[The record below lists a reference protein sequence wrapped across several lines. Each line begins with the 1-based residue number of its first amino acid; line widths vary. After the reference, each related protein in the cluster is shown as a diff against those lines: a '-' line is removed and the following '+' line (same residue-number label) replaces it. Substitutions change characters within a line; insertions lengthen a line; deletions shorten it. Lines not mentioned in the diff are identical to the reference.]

1 MKELNLHIS
10 KRQRWVLIFVM
21 AFLFFMWGLLTN
33 LNLFLYHHFKVI
45 FELNYSVSTFINLTF
60 FCTYLVVSLQAGRM
74 IKWIGYKKG
83 ILVGWLLA
91 CVGCFLFML
100 SVMSKSYTW
109 FSDKSYYLFLGAL
122 FCMAAG
128 ITILQVGANLYVV
141 LLGGVEKAASRL
153 VFVQAFN
160 SLGAVIGPIIS
171 MEILSHYIK
180 IPFDYLEL
188 LPLTDKVMIESA
200 YIDYLY
206 LFFGIIMVL
215 FAIFLMIIYLPEMDT
230 QNLEPLNKVT
240 SKRRR
245 HVMHFSQL
253 RLGAFAIFAYVG
265 AEVALAN
272 YLEDF
277 SPELASTYWELAMV
291 GRFLGALLLLFVPTN
306 KALGMAGAISSLL
319 IIVAILM
326 PKEYMDYNCHLIMSV
341 GLFNAIMFPSIFTLG
356 VNGLGKFSLDGSA
369 VLIMFIVGG
378 AVIPFNVRN
387 FAYANYDFALVI
399 VVVCYLYISVYG
411 FKLSN
416 YIKRK
421 DLRDEEILA

>member
-1 MKELNLHIS
+1 MKELSLHIS
-10 KRQRWVLIFVM
+10 KKQRWILIFVM
-21 AFLFFMWGLLTN
+21 AVLFFMWGLLTN

-45 FELNYSVSTFINLTF
+45 FGLNYSVSTFINLTF
-60 FCTYLVVSLQAGRM
+60 FCTYLIVSLQAGRM

-91 CVGCFLFML
+91 CAGCFLFLL
-100 SVMSKSYTW
+100 SVTTKL
-109 FSDKSYYLFLGAL
+109 YYLFLGAL

-160 SLGAVIGPIIS
+160 SLGAVIGPIVSI
-171 MEILSHYIK
+171 EILKQFIN
-180 IPFDYLEL
+180 IPYVYLQEINVL
-188 LPLTDKVMIESA
+188 DKVTIEAA
-200 YIDYLY
+200 YIHYLY
-206 LFFGIIMVL
+206 LTFGVAMVL
-215 FAIFLMIIYLPEMDT
+215 FAIFLMLIYLPEMDT
-230 QNLEPLNKVT
+230 RTLEPLNKVT

-277 SPELASTYWELAMV
+277 SPEKVSVYWELAMV
-291 GRFLGALLLLFVPTN
+291 GRFIGAALLLFTPTN
-306 KALGMAGAISSLL
+306 KALGVVGAISSLL
-319 IIVAILM
+319 IIVAILL
-326 PKEYMDYNCHLIMSV
+326 PKGYMEYNCYLIMSV
-341 GLFNAIMFPSIFTLG
+341 GLFNSIMFPSIFTLG

-378 AVIPFNVRN
+378 AVLPFNVRN
-387 FAYANYDFALVI
+387 FAYANYDFALLI
-399 VVVCYLYISVYG
+399 VVVCYVYISVYG

-421 DLRDEEILA
+421 DLKDDEILA

>member
-1 MKELNLHIS
+1 MKELTLHIS
-10 KRQRWVLIFVM
+10 KKQRWILIFVM
-21 AFLFFMWGLLTN
+21 AVLFFMWGLLTN

-45 FELNYSVSTFINLTF
+45 FGLTYSVSTFINLTF
-60 FCTYLVVSLQAGRM
+60 FCTYLIVSLQAGRM

-83 ILVGWLLA
+83 ILIGWLLA
-91 CVGCFLFML
+91 CAGCFLFML
-100 SVMSKSYTW
+100 SVIT
-109 FSDKSYYLFLGAL
+109 KSYYLFLGAL

-160 SLGAVIGPIIS
+160 SLGAVIGPIVSI
-171 MEILSHYIK
+171 EILSRFINVPYE
-180 IPFDYLEL
+180 YLEQINII
-188 LPLTDKVMIESA
+188 DKVMIESA
-200 YIDYLY
+200 YVDYLY
-206 LFFGIIMVL
+206 LFFGILMVL
-215 FAIFLMIIYLPEMDT
+215 FAIFLMLIYLPEMDT
-230 QNLEPLNKVT
+230 HTLEPLNKVA

-277 SPELASTYWELAMV
+277 SHEKVSIYWELAMV
-291 GRFLGALLLLFVPTN
+291 GRFLGALLLLFVRTN
-306 KALGMAGAISSLL
+306 RALGVAGAVSSLL
-319 IIVAILM
+319 IIVAILL
-326 PKEYMDYNCHLIMSV
+326 PKEYMDYNCYLIMSV
-341 GLFNAIMFPSIFTLG
+341 GLFNSIMFPSIFTLG

-378 AVIPFNVRN
+378 AVLPFNVRN

-399 VVVCYLYISVYG
+399 VVICYLYISVYG

-416 YIKRK
+416 YIKRR

>member
-1 MKELNLHIS
+1 MKELTLHIS
-10 KRQRWVLIFVM
+10 KKQRWIVIFVM
-21 AFLFFMWGLLTN
+21 AVLFFMWGLLTN

-74 IKWIGYKKG
+74 IKKIGYKKG

-91 CVGCFLFML
+91 CAGCFLFML
-100 SVMSKSYTW
+100 SVIAKSYN
-109 FSDKSYYLFLGAL
+109 LFLGAL

-160 SLGAVIGPIIS
+160 SLGAVIGPIVSI
-171 MEILSHYIK
+171 EILSYFINV
-180 IPFDYLEL
+180 PYEYLEQINII
-188 LPLTDKVMIESA
+188 DKVMIESA

-206 LFFGIIMVL
+206 LFFGILMVL
-215 FAIFLMIIYLPEMDT
+215 FAIFLMLIHLPEMDT
-230 QNLEPLNKVT
+230 HTLEPLNKVS

-277 SPELASTYWELAMV
+277 SHEKVSIYWQLAMV
-291 GRFLGALLLLFVPTN
+291 GRFLGALLLLFVRTN
-306 KALGMAGAISSLL
+306 KALGVAGAVSSLL
-319 IIVAILM
+319 IIVAILL
-326 PKEYMDYNCHLIMSV
+326 PKEYMDYNCYLIMSV
-341 GLFNAIMFPSIFTLG
+341 GLFNSIMFPSIFTLG

-378 AVIPFNVRN
+378 AVLPFNVRN

-399 VVVCYLYISVYG
+399 VVICYLYISVYG

>member
-1 MKELNLHIS
+1 MKELSLHIS
-10 KRQRWVLIFVM
+10 KNQRLIVIFVM

-45 FELNYSVSTFINLTF
+45 FELNYSVSTFMSLTF

-74 IKWIGYKKG
+74 IKWVGYKKG
-83 ILVGWLLA
+83 ILIGWMLA
-91 CVGCFLFML
+91 CAGCFFFWL
-100 SVMSKSYTW
+100 SVTMKL
-109 FSDKSYYLFLGAL
+109 YYLFLGAV

-160 SLGAVIGPIIS
+160 SLGAVIGPIFS
-171 MEILSHYIK
+171 MEILSHYIN
-180 IPFDYLEL
+180 IPFDYLQI

-200 YIDYLY
+200 YIHYLY
-206 LFFGIIMVL
+206 LFLGIVMVL
-215 FAIFLMIIYLPEMDT
+215 FAILLMIIYLPEIDT
-230 QNLEPLNKVT
+230 HNLEPLNKVT

-272 YLEDF
+272 YLGDF
-277 SPELASTYWELAMV
+277 SPDLVSTYWELAML
-291 GRFLGALLLLFVPTN
+291 GRFIGALLLLYTPTS
-306 KALGMAGAISSLL
+306 KALGMAGAISSVL
-319 IIVAILM
+319 IIIAILL
-326 PKEYMDYNCHLIMSV
+326 PKEYMDYNCYLIMGV
-341 GLFNAIMFPSIFTLG
+341 GLFNSIMFPSIFTLG

-411 FKLSN
+411 FKLSK